1 MGCRACVCVS
11 ASGVAAAG
19 LPAPATLA
27 VWSRPLVPSNPSPH
41 SRLSSLSFSSYL
53 AASPLISCLLP
64 PLLLRTPPQGAT
76 SAWAH
81 PVFLY
86 PSSPTYVPRPPFPPP
101 GKAPSSS
108 PPLGQH
114 SLVDDPPLSLHPSR
128 FTGLD
133 QDDVQE
139 SLSHCLL
146 TCPRVFPIVQ
156 SLKRILRIHCGVS
169 ISYESELLFSC
180 SSLPADGFPLF
191 LLQILSFYHIWIAR
205 CESRFNSKRFHPKA
219 LLQIILS
226 SFLNHCTSH
235 FSHLCNSTSK
245 YKKKLLLSHRKAAV
259 KFSVLTFPSPSIP
272 VLHPLFKRHWLLC
285 EPFHPP

>member
-1 MGCRACVCVS
+1 MEYFLLFHEHCVMSSQQPVLHGRHVKGGQKEHIDWVVTCAQRNSSWIPPRASDVMLRTHCLTLQTATRLHNDLIPLACFGCK
-11 ASGVAAAG
+11 
-19 LPAPATLA
+19 
-27 VWSRPLVPSNPSPH
+27 RPRPSSFFPSL
-41 SRLSSLSFSSYL
+41 LSS
-53 AASPLISCLLP
+53 
-64 PLLLRTPPQGAT
+64 
-76 SAWAH
+76 
-81 PVFLY
+81 
-86 PSSPTYVPRPPFPPP
+86 SSPS
-101 GKAPSSS
+101 PSSS

-169 ISYESELLFSC
+169 ISYESVLLFSC

-191 LLQILSFYHIWIAR
+191 LLQSLSFYHLWIAR

-245 YKKKLLLSHRKAAV
+245 SKKKLLLSHRKAAV